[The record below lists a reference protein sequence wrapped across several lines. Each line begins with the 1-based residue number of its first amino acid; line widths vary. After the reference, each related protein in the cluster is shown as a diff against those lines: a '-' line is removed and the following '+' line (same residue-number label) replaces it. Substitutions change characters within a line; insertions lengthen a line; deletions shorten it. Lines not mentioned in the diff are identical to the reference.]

1 MSSQQEF
8 KIHFGWNDFFENQLT
23 NIAVNDQMVVA
34 KVINEERNLYELE
47 YDYGKTVHAQISGK
61 IHYKATGRIHYP
73 AVGDWVLA
81 EMNPHNERAVIKHVL
96 ERKNM
101 LKRKQIGASDDI
113 QILAANVDVVFIAT
127 SLNANLNINRLYR
140 YLTFVKDS
148 KARPVILLTK
158 SDLLHESEKIA
169 EQVKHQFP
177 DVDVHLLT
185 SIKFEEATF
194 LREYLGVGITA
205 AIVGSSGVGK
215 STLVNYLIGDE
226 RIKTADVREGDDKGP
241 HTTTARSLYKTIFG
255 GLIIDSPG
263 VRELQFMGHDEGFKD
278 QFADIEELVQTCRYT
293 NCTHTHEKDC
303 AVMSALESDE
313 LSIERWKSYKKI
325 RGEVLHELRK
335 ENKWMLAEVRKTWK
349 KRSIEAR
356 KRVRG
361 EI

>member
-1 MSSQQEF
+1 
-8 KIHFGWNDFFENQLT
+8 
-23 NIAVNDQMVVA
+23 
-34 KVINEERNLYELE
+34 
-47 YDYGKTVHAQISGK
+47 
-61 IHYKATGRIHYP
+61 
-73 AVGDWVLA
+73 
-81 EMNPHNERAVIKHVL
+81 
-96 ERKNM
+96 
-101 LKRKQIGASDDI
+101 
-113 QILAANVDVVFIAT
+113 
-127 SLNANLNINRLYR
+127 
-140 YLTFVKDS
+140 
-148 KARPVILLTK
+148 
-158 SDLLHESEKIA
+158 LLHESEKIA

-177 DVDVHLLT
+177 EVDVHLLT
-185 SIKFEEATF
+185 STKFEEATF
-194 LREYLGVGITA
+194 LRDYLGVGTSA

-226 RIKTADVREGDDKGP
+226 RIKTADVREGDDKGR

-255 GLIIDSPG
+255 GFIIDSPG

-293 NCTHTHEKDC
+293 NCTHSHEKDC

>member
-1 MSSQQEF
+1 MGSEQEF

-23 NIAVNDQMVVA
+23 NIAVNDQIVVA

-47 YDYGKTVHAQISGK
+47 YGFGQTIHAQISGRM
-61 IHYKATGRIHYP
+61 HFKASGRIHYP

-81 EMNPHNERAVIKHVL
+81 EMNPHNERAVIKFVF

-113 QILAANVDVVFIAT
+113 QILASNVDVVFIAT

-158 SDLLHESEKIA
+158 SDLLEESSAIA
-169 EQVKHQFP
+169 EKVRGQFP
-177 DVDVHLLT
+177 DVDVHLL
-185 SIKFEEATF
+185 SSLKFEDATF
-194 LREYLGVGITA
+194 LRDYLCIGKTSV
-205 AIVGSSGVGK
+205 IVGSSGVGK
-215 STLVNYLIGDE
+215 STLVNFLIGDD
-226 RIKTADVREGDDKGP
+226 RIKTVEVRAGDDKGR
-241 HTTTARSLYKTIFG
+241 HTTTARSLYKTIYG

-293 NCTHTHEKDC
+293 NCTHTHEPDC
-303 AVMSALESDE
+303 AVTNALESEE
-313 LSIERWKSYKKI
+313 LTYERWKSYTKI
-325 RGEVLHELRK
+325 RGEVMHELRK
-335 ENKWMLAEVRKTWK
+335 ENKWMLAEIRKTWK

-361 EI
+361 M